1 MNLINTI
8 TIYYGYLMFALGLMF
23 NAILIYL
30 IKTKTPQEL
39 SNFRLL
45 LLNLAISDFVLTI
58 FSLGYMGRI
67 FFIQESLVQIVY
79 GKCKI
84 WLRLGFARSQL
95 ILTKVHSSRH
105 KPIQISITTIKSQ
118 YFFSIV

>member
-8 TIYYGYLMFALGLMF
+8 TIYYDYLMFALGLMF

-45 LLNLAISDFVLTI
+45 LLNLAINDFVLTI
-58 FSLGYMGRI
+58 FSLGYQGRV
-67 FFIQESLVQIVY
+67 FFIQESFVQIVY
-79 GKCKI
+79 GKYKI
-84 WLRLGFARSQL
+84 
-95 ILTKVHSSRH
+95 
-105 KPIQISITTIKSQ
+105 
-118 YFFSIV
+118 

>member
-8 TIYYGYLMFALGLMF
+8 TIYYAFLMFALSLMF

-39 SNFRLL
+39 SNFRWL
-45 LLNLAISDFVLTI
+45 LLNLAINDFVLTI
-58 FSLGYMGRI
+58 FSLGFQSRI
-67 FFIQESLVQIVY
+67 FFIQESFVQIVY
-79 GKCKI
+79 GKYKI

-95 ILTKVHSSRH
+95 ILTKIDSSRH
-105 KPIQISITTIKSQ
+105 KSIQISITTIKLQ
-118 YFFSIV
+118 YFSSIV